1 MLASEVTL
9 SVRPADQVTFLLIAS
24 PSGSY
29 FPRGVKPVTV
39 WLSEDFSR
47 AAPGGTGAAKTGG
60 NYAGGLLAQAQAAA
74 QGCDQAVWL
83 DSHEHRWVEEMG
95 AIDLCVVFCHGGR

>member
-1 MLASEVTL
+1 MMFANEVTL
-9 SVRPADQVTFLLIAS
+9 AVHPADQVTFLLIAS
-24 PSGSY
+24 PSGPY

-60 NYAGGLLAQAQAAA
+60 KYAGGLLAQAQAAEH
-74 QGCDQAVWL
+74 GCGQVVCV
-83 DSHEHRWVEEMG
+83 DSQESGGGEGV
-95 AIDLCVVFCHGGR
+95 GGRG